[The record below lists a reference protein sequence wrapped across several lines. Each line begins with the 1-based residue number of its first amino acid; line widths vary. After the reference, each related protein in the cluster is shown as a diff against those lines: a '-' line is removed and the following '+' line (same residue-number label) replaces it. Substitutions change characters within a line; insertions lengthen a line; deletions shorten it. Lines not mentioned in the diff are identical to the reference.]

1 MNSTQIISLLAAAIT
16 AGTAVLFAALGE
28 IVTEKSG
35 VLNLGVEGM
44 MLTGAV
50 AGFMTAYRTDSLWLG
65 VLVAM
70 LAAGLLALVH
80 AFLTVTLKANQVV
93 SGLALTMFGTG
104 LSAYLGKSIIGIP
117 AKSVFRPVPLT
128 FLADIPVLGTI
139 FFQQNLLVYVSYVL
153 ALVLWFM
160 LFKTKTGLLLRAV
173 GENPAAA
180 DAMGINVFLVRYL
193 AVGFG
198 GMLAGLGGAYL
209 SLSYAPAWLEN
220 MTSGR
225 GWIAVAMVIFAA
237 WNPLRAL
244 LGSYFFGG
252 IDALGFRLQIIGIS
266 TSSFFLRMLPYLLTI
281 AVLILTNIRNK
292 KKSTAPAALSVPY
305 DREER

>member
-1 MNSTQIISLLAAAIT
+1 VSSTQIISLLAAAVT

-50 AGFMTAYRTDSLWLG
+50 AGFMTAYRTGSLWFG
-65 VLVAM
+65 IMAAM
-70 LAAGLLALVH
+70 LAAGLLAMVH

-104 LSAYLGKSIIGIP
+104 LSAYLGKSLIGIP
-117 AKSVFRPVPLT
+117 AKSVFRPVPIS
-128 FLADIPVLGTI
+128 FLSDIPVLGSI
-139 FFQQNLLVYVSYVL
+139 LFQQNWLVYISYFFAVI
-153 ALVLWFM
+153 LWFM
-160 LFKTKTGLLLRAV
+160 LFKTKIGLLLRAV

-180 DAMGINVFLVRYL
+180 DAMGINVFLIRYL
-193 AVGFG
+193 AIGFG
-198 GMLAGLGGAYL
+198 GMMAGLGGAYL

-220 MTSGR
+220 MTAGR
-225 GWIAVAMVIFAA
+225 GWIAVAMVIFAG

-252 IDALGFRLQIIGIS
+252 IDALGFRLQIAGIS

-281 AVLILTNIRNK
+281 AVLILTNVRNR
-292 KKSTAPAALSVPY
+292 KKSSAPAALSVPY

>member
-117 AKSVFRPVPLT
+117 AKAVFRPVPLT